1 MVLEQKKK
9 HFEKLL
15 KRNIS
20 HIIHNR
26 TKDPR
31 IGFTTITRIVL
42 SDDLHNAKVFI
53 SVLGSKEEQHKT
65 MDGLCSATNFIRS
78 ELAFGLKKYRFTPH
92 ISFHYDKD
100 LEKVHQLMEQFYKL
114 NKEKEA
120 D

>member
-1 MVLEQKKK
+1 
-9 HFEKLL
+9 
-15 KRNIS
+15 
-20 HIIHNR
+20 
-26 TKDPR
+26 
-31 IGFTTITRIVL
+31 
-42 SDDLHNAKVFI
+42 
-53 SVLGSKEEQHKT
+53 
-65 MDGLCSATNFIRS
+65 MDGLSSATNFIRS